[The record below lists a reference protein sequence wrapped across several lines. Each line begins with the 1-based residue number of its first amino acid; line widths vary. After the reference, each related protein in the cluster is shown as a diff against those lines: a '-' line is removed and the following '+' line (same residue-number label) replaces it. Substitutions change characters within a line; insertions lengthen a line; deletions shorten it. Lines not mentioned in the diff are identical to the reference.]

1 MSHSFCEEE
10 YFLKIQI
17 YVLVSFFVVFVLFGL
32 FFMFVCLSSCLL
44 LANEMC
50 PPDIRSTFCETLKSL
65 NVLEAVS
72 TFEGAFRHASFIRHY
87 SCLLFAFLQGALY
100 HKTGNLV
107 MAEKVL
113 REAINIDPTA
123 FEAW

>member
-1 MSHSFCEEE
+1 MC
-10 YFLKIQI
+10 L
-17 YVLVSFFVVFVLFGL
+17 
-32 FFMFVCLSSCLL
+32 FVCLSSCLL
-44 LANEMC
+44 LANVMC
-50 PPDIRSTFCETLKSL
+50 SPDIRSTFCETLKSL

-87 SCLLFAFLQGALY
+87 SCLLFSSLQGSLY

>member
-1 MSHSFCEEE
+1 MLHSSV
-10 YFLKIQI
+10 II
-17 YVLVSFFVVFVLFGL
+17 
-32 FFMFVCLSSCLL
+32 
-44 LANEMC
+44 
-50 PPDIRSTFCETLKSL
+50 
-65 NVLEAVS
+65 
-72 TFEGAFRHASFIRHY
+72 
-87 SCLLFAFLQGALY
+87 SCLLFSSLQGALY